1 MSEKQRSVA
10 DRQIAT
16 DVFAIARALAAEI
29 RRVGA
34 SVQLTVSQ
42 FATLELLNGGDMS
55 VGELAKTLHVA
66 MPTVTQSTDSLVG
79 KGLVERYAD
88 ERDRRHVR
96 LRITDGGKALLR
108 ECHDALEEYVGQALT
123 GWREDR
129 KEQFATQLDIVRE
142 MVLQAEL
149 LRQG

>member
-1 MSEKQRSVA
+1 MREEQQSIAEKR
-10 DRQIAT
+10 IAT
-16 DVFAIARALAAEI
+16 DVFAVARALAAEI

-42 FATLELLNGGDMS
+42 FSTLELLDSRDMS

-96 LRITDGGKALLR
+96 LRITGGGTELLR
-108 ECHDALEEYVGQALT
+108 ECKGALEEYVGQALMT
-123 GWREDR
+123 WPDQR
-129 KEQFATQLDIVRE
+129 KEQFASQLNDVRE
-142 MVLQAEL
+142 LVLQAEM